1 MDIVLALAAAL
12 FFGVGTVL
20 QQRAAMRVPDE
31 EAMKAGLLV
40 RLAKQPVWVAG
51 IVTDALGF
59 VLQAVALAVGR
70 IVVVQPLLAT
80 AVVFALPFG
89 ARLDGRRLTR
99 NEITGAAAVVGGVAA
114 FVVVANPTG
123 GVDNPKLGVWLVS
136 GAVCLG
142 GCALLVLLSRGRP
155 AGVKASLLGSAAG
168 ILFALSAV
176 LTKAVADQLGEGI
189 LEMFVHWQLYAL
201 VAVGWVSMT
210 LSSAALQTGALAPA
224 AATQM
229 SLDPVVSVAL
239 GVFAFD
245 ESLHDSFVGGAVAL
259 AGFAVMIAGLILLSG
274 SQSSKETNKV
284 VPTRAPTPAGDAPAR
299 VPEPS

>member
-1 MDIVLALAAAL
+1 MDIVLALAAAFL
-12 FFGVGTVL
+12 FGIGTVL
-20 QQRAAMRVPDE
+20 QQRAAMQVPDE

-40 RLAKQPVWVAG
+40 RLAKQPVWLAG
-51 IVTDALGF
+51 IAADALGF
-59 VLQAVALAVGR
+59 VAQAVALAIGR

-89 ARLDGRRLTR
+89 AKLDKRRLTR
-99 NEITGAAAVVGGVAA
+99 NEIAGAAAVVGGVAA

-123 GVDNPKLGVWLVS
+123 GVDNPKLGVWVVS
-136 GAVCLG
+136 GAVCLAATG
-142 GCALLVLLSRGRP
+142 LLVMLSRGRP

-176 LTKAVADQLGEGI
+176 LTKAVADQLDEGI
-189 LEMFVHWQLYAL
+189 LTIFTHWQVYAL
-201 VAVGWVSMT
+201 IAVGWVSMT

-229 SLDPVVSVAL
+229 SLDPVTSVAL

-245 ESLHDSFVGGAVAL
+245 ETLHDTFVGGLVAL
-259 AGFAVMIAGLILLSG
+259 IGFAVMIAGLVLLSS
-274 SQSSKETNKV
+274 SQSSKQTNKV
-284 VPTRAPTPAGDAPAR
+284 VPTKAPMPA
-299 VPEPS
+299 

>member
-12 FFGVGTVL
+12 LFGIGTVL
-20 QQRAAMRVPDE
+20 QQRAAMQVPDE

-40 RLAKQPVWVAG
+40 RLAKQPIWLAG
-51 IVTDALGF
+51 IAADALGF
-59 VLQAVALAVGR
+59 VGQAVALAIGR

-80 AVVFALPFG
+80 AVVFALPLG
-89 ARLDGRRLTR
+89 AKLDKRRLTR
-99 NEITGAAAVVGGVAA
+99 REIVGAAAVVGGVAS

-123 GVDNPKLGVWLVS
+123 GVDNPELSVWIVS
-136 GAVCLG
+136 GAVCLALTG
-142 GCALLVLLSRGRP
+142 LLVVLSRGRP
-155 AGVKASLLGSAAG
+155 PGLKASLLGSGAG
-168 ILFALSAV
+168 VLFALSAV
-176 LTKAVADQLGEGI
+176 LTKAVADQLGDGI
-189 LEMFVHWQLYAL
+189 LEIFTHWQVYAL
-201 VAVGWVSMT
+201 VAIGWVSMT

-259 AGFAVMIAGLILLSG
+259 IGFGLMIAGLVVLSG
-274 SQSSKETNKV
+274 SQSSKERHKI
-284 VPTRAPTPAGDAPAR
+284 VPTKAPMPA
-299 VPEPS
+299 

>member
-1 MDIVLALAAAL
+1 MDIVLALVAAL
-12 FFGVGTVL
+12 LFGVGTVL
-20 QQRAAMRVPDE
+20 QQRAAMQVPDE

-40 RLAKQPVWVAG
+40 RLAKQPVWLAG
-51 IVTDALGF
+51 ITADALGF
-59 VLQAVALAVGR
+59 VAQAIALAVGR

-89 ARLDGRRLTR
+89 AKLDGRRLTR
-99 NEITGAAAVVGGVAA
+99 REIVGAAAVVGGVAS

-123 GVDNPKLGVWLVS
+123 GVDNPELSVWIVS
-136 GAVCLG
+136 SAVCLVLTG
-142 GCALLVLLSRGRP
+142 LLVVLSRGRTP
-155 AGVKASLLGSAAG
+155 GVKASLLGSAAG

-176 LTKAVADQLGEGI
+176 LTKAVADQLGDGI
-189 LEMFVHWQLYAL
+189 VEVLTHWQLYAL
-201 VAVGWVSMT
+201 VAVGWVGMT

-245 ESLHDSFVGGAVAL
+245 ESLHDTFVGGAVAL
-259 AGFAVMIAGLILLSG
+259 AGFAVMIAGLVLLSG
-274 SQSSKETNKV
+274 SQSSKETHKI
-284 VPTRAPTPAGDAPAR
+284 VPTKAPMPA
-299 VPEPS
+299 

>member
-12 FFGVGTVL
+12 CFGVGTVL
-20 QQRAAMRVPDE
+20 QQRAAMQVPDE

-40 RLAKQPVWVAG
+40 RLAKQPVWLAG
-51 IVTDALGF
+51 IAADALGF
-59 VLQAVALAVGR
+59 AGQAVALAIGR

-80 AVVFALPFG
+80 AVVFALPLG
-89 ARLDGRRLTR
+89 ARLDHRRLTR
-99 NEITGAAAVVGGVAA
+99 REIVGAAAVVGGVAS

-123 GVDNPKLGVWLVS
+123 GVDNPELSVWIVS
-136 GAVCLG
+136 GAICLAASG
-142 GCALLVLLSRGRP
+142 ALALVARGRSP
-155 AGVKASLLGSAAG
+155 GIKASLLGSAAG

-176 LTKAVADQLGEGI
+176 LTKGVADQLGDGI
-189 LEMFVHWQLYAL
+189 LDIFIHWQLYAL
-201 VAVGWVSMT
+201 IAVGWVSMT
-210 LSSAALQTGALAPA
+210 LSSQALQTGALAPA

-245 ESLHDSFVGGAVAL
+245 ESLHDTFIGGAVAL
-259 AGFAVMIAGLILLSG
+259 AGFAVMIAGLVFLSG

-284 VPTRAPTPAGDAPAR
+284 VPTKAPMPA
-299 VPEPS
+299 

>member
-1 MDIVLALAAAL
+1 MDIVLALVAAL
-12 FFGVGTVL
+12 LFGVGTVL
-20 QQRAAMRVPDE
+20 QQRAAMQVPDE

-40 RLAKQPVWVAG
+40 RLAKQPVWLAG
-51 IVTDALGF
+51 ITADALGF
-59 VLQAVALAVGR
+59 VAQAIALAVGR

-89 ARLDGRRLTR
+89 AKLDGRRLTSR
-99 NEITGAAAVVGGVAA
+99 EIVGAAAVVGGVAS

-123 GVDNPKLGVWLVS
+123 GVDNPELSVWIVS
-136 GAVCLG
+136 SAVCLVLTG
-142 GCALLVLLSRGRP
+142 LLVVLSRGRP
-155 AGVKASLLGSAAG
+155 PGVKASLLGSAAG

-176 LTKAVADQLGEGI
+176 LTKAVADQLGDGI
-189 LEMFVHWQLYAL
+189 VEVLTHWQLYAL
-201 VAVGWVSMT
+201 VAVGWVGMT

-245 ESLHDSFVGGAVAL
+245 ESLHDTFVGGAVAL
-259 AGFAVMIAGLILLSG
+259 AGFAVMIAGLVLLSG
-274 SQSSKETNKV
+274 SQSSKETHKI
-284 VPTRAPTPAGDAPAR
+284 VPTKAPMP
-299 VPEPS
+299 V

>member
-1 MDIVLALAAAL
+1 MDIVLALVAAL
-12 FFGVGTVL
+12 LFGVGTVL
-20 QQRAAMRVPDE
+20 QQRAAMQVPDE

-40 RLAKQPVWVAG
+40 RLAKQPVWLAG
-51 IVTDALGF
+51 ITADALGF
-59 VLQAVALAVGR
+59 VAQAIALAVGR

-89 ARLDGRRLTR
+89 AKLDGRRLTSR
-99 NEITGAAAVVGGVAA
+99 EIVGAAAVVGGVAS

-123 GVDNPKLGVWLVS
+123 GVDNPELSVWIVS
-136 GAVCLG
+136 SAVCLVLTG
-142 GCALLVLLSRGRP
+142 LLVVLSRGRP
-155 AGVKASLLGSAAG
+155 PGVKASLLGSAAG

-176 LTKAVADQLGEGI
+176 LTKAVADQLGDGI
-189 LEMFVHWQLYAL
+189 VEVLTHWQLYAL
-201 VAVGWVSMT
+201 VAVGWVGMT

-245 ESLHDSFVGGAVAL
+245 ESLHDTFVGGAVAL
-259 AGFAVMIAGLILLSG
+259 AGFAVMIAGLVLLSG
-274 SQSSKETNKV
+274 SQSSKETHKI
-284 VPTRAPTPAGDAPAR
+284 VPTKAPMPA
-299 VPEPS
+299 

>member
-12 FFGVGTVL
+12 LFGIGTVL
-20 QQRAAMRVPDE
+20 QQRAAMQVPDE

-40 RLAKQPVWVAG
+40 RLAKQPIWLAG
-51 IVTDALGF
+51 IAADALGF
-59 VLQAVALAVGR
+59 VGQAVALAIGR

-80 AVVFALPFG
+80 AVVFALPLG
-89 ARLDGRRLTR
+89 ARLDKRRLTR
-99 NEITGAAAVVGGVAA
+99 REIVGAAAVVGGVAS

-123 GVDNPKLGVWLVS
+123 GVDNPELSVWIVS
-136 GAVCLG
+136 GAVCLALTG
-142 GCALLVLLSRGRP
+142 LLVVLSRGRP
-155 AGVKASLLGSAAG
+155 PGLKASLLGSAAG

-176 LTKAVADQLGEGI
+176 LTKAVADQLGDGI
-189 LEMFVHWQLYAL
+189 LDIFTHWQVYAL

-259 AGFAVMIAGLILLSG
+259 IGFAVMIAGLVVLSG
-274 SQSSKETNKV
+274 SQSSKETHKV
-284 VPTRAPTPAGDAPAR
+284 VPTKAPMPA
-299 VPEPS
+299 

>member
-12 FFGVGTVL
+12 LFGIGTVL
-20 QQRAAMRVPDE
+20 QQRAAMQVPDE

-40 RLAKQPVWVAG
+40 RLAKQPIWLAG
-51 IVTDALGF
+51 IAADALGF
-59 VLQAVALAVGR
+59 VGHAVALAIGR

-80 AVVFALPFG
+80 AVVFALPLG
-89 ARLDGRRLTR
+89 ARLDKRRLTR
-99 NEITGAAAVVGGVAA
+99 REIVGAAAVVGGVAS

-123 GVDNPKLGVWLVS
+123 GVDNPELSVWIVS
-136 GAVCLG
+136 GAVCLALTG
-142 GCALLVLLSRGRP
+142 LLVVLSRGRP
-155 AGVKASLLGSAAG
+155 PGLKASLLGSAAG

-176 LTKAVADQLGEGI
+176 LTKAVADQLGDGI
-189 LEMFVHWQLYAL
+189 LDIFTHWQVYAL

-259 AGFAVMIAGLILLSG
+259 LGFALMIAGLVVLSG
-274 SQSSKETNKV
+274 SQSSKETHKV
-284 VPTRAPTPAGDAPAR
+284 VPTKAPMPA
-299 VPEPS
+299 

>member
-1 MDIVLALAAAL
+1 MDIVLALVAAL
-12 FFGVGTVL
+12 LFGVGTVL
-20 QQRAAMRVPDE
+20 QQRAAMQVPDE

-40 RLAKQPVWVAG
+40 RLAKQPIWLAG
-51 IVTDALGF
+51 IAADALGF
-59 VLQAVALAVGR
+59 VGQAVALAIGR

-80 AVVFALPFG
+80 AVVFALPLG
-89 ARLDGRRLTR
+89 ARLDKRRLTR
-99 NEITGAAAVVGGVAA
+99 REIVGAAAVVGGVAS

-123 GVDNPKLGVWLVS
+123 GVDNPELSVWIVS
-136 GAVCLG
+136 GAVCLALTG
-142 GCALLVLLSRGRP
+142 LLVVLSRGRP
-155 AGVKASLLGSAAG
+155 PGLKASLLGSAAG

-176 LTKAVADQLGEGI
+176 LTKAVADQLGDGI
-189 LEMFVHWQLYAL
+189 LDIFTHWQVYAL
-201 VAVGWVSMT
+201 VAVGWVGMT

-259 AGFAVMIAGLILLSG
+259 IGFALMIAGLVVLSG
-274 SQSSKETNKV
+274 SQSSKETHKV
-284 VPTRAPTPAGDAPAR
+284 VPTKAPMPA
-299 VPEPS
+299 

>member
-1 MDIVLALAAAL
+1 MDIVLALGAAL
-12 FFGVGTVL
+12 LFGVGTVL
-20 QQRAAMRVPDE
+20 QERAAMEVPDE
-31 EAMKAGLLV
+31 EAQKAGLLV
-40 RLAKQPVWVAG
+40 RLAKQPVWLAG
-51 IVTDALGF
+51 IVADALGF

-89 ARLDGRRLTR
+89 ARLDHRRLTR
-99 NEITGAAAVVGGVAA
+99 NEILGAAAVVGGVAS

-123 GVDNPKLGVWLVS
+123 GVDNPKLSVWIVS
-136 GAVCLG
+136 GAICVAASGAL
-142 GCALLVLLSRGRP
+142 ALLARGRSP
-155 AGVKASLLGSAAG
+155 GVKASLLGSAAG

-176 LTKAVADQLGEGI
+176 LTKAVADQFGDGI
-189 LEMFVHWQLYAL
+189 LDIFVHWQLYAL
-201 VAVGWVSMT
+201 IAVGWVSMT
-210 LSSAALQTGALAPA
+210 LSSQALQTGALAPA

-245 ESLHDSFVGGAVAL
+245 ESLHDTFIGGAVAL
-259 AGFAVMIAGLILLSG
+259 AGFAVMIVGLVVLSS

-284 VPTRAPTPAGDAPAR
+284 VPTRAPVPA
-299 VPEPS
+299 

>member
-1 MDIVLALAAAL
+1 MDIVLALGAAL
-12 FFGVGTVL
+12 LFGVGTVL
-20 QQRAAMRVPDE
+20 QERAAMEVPDE

-40 RLAKQPVWVAG
+40 RLAKQPVWLAG
-51 IVTDALGF
+51 IVADALGF

-89 ARLDGRRLTR
+89 ARLDQRRLTR
-99 NEITGAAAVVGGVAA
+99 NEILGAAAVVGGVAS
-114 FVVVANPTG
+114 FVVVSNPTG
-123 GVDNPKLGVWLVS
+123 GVDNPKLSVWIVV
-136 GAVCLG
+136 GAICG
-142 GCALLVLLSRGRP
+142 AACAALVLLARGRSP
-155 AGVKASLLGSAAG
+155 GVRASLLGSAAG

-176 LTKAVADQLGEGI
+176 LTKAVADQLGDGI
-189 LEMFVHWQLYAL
+189 LDIFIHWQLYAL
-201 VAVGWVSMT
+201 IAVGWVSMT
-210 LSSAALQTGALAPA
+210 LSSQALQTGALAPA

-245 ESLHDSFVGGAVAL
+245 ESLHDTFIGGAVAL
-259 AGFAVMIAGLILLSG
+259 AGFAVMIVGLVVLSS

-284 VPTRAPTPAGDAPAR
+284 VPTKAPVPA
-299 VPEPS
+299 

>member
-1 MDIVLALAAAL
+1 MDVVLALVAAL
-12 FFGVGTVL
+12 LFGVGTVL
-20 QQRAAMRVPDE
+20 QQRAAMQVPDE

-40 RLAKQPVWVAG
+40 RLAKQPIWLAG
-51 IVTDALGF
+51 IAADALGF
-59 VLQAVALAVGR
+59 VGQAVALAIGR

-80 AVVFALPFG
+80 AVVFALPLG
-89 ARLDGRRLTR
+89 ARLDKRRLTR
-99 NEITGAAAVVGGVAA
+99 REIVGAAAVVGGVAS

-123 GVDNPKLGVWLVS
+123 GVDNPELSVWIVS
-136 GAVCLG
+136 GAVCLALTG
-142 GCALLVLLSRGRP
+142 LLVVLSRGRP
-155 AGVKASLLGSAAG
+155 PGLKASLLGSAAG

-176 LTKAVADQLGEGI
+176 LTKAVADQLGDGI
-189 LEMFVHWQLYAL
+189 LDIFTHWQVYAL
-201 VAVGWVSMT
+201 VAVGWVGMT

-259 AGFAVMIAGLILLSG
+259 IGFALMIAGLVVLSG
-274 SQSSKETNKV
+274 SQSSKETHKV
-284 VPTRAPTPAGDAPAR
+284 VPTKAPMPA
-299 VPEPS
+299 

>member
-12 FFGVGTVL
+12 LFGIGTVL
-20 QQRAAMRVPDE
+20 QQRAAMQVPDE

-40 RLAKQPVWVAG
+40 RLAKQPIWLAG
-51 IVTDALGF
+51 IAADALGF
-59 VLQAVALAVGR
+59 VGQAVALAIGR

-80 AVVFALPFG
+80 AVVFALPLG
-89 ARLDGRRLTR
+89 ARLDKRRLTR
-99 NEITGAAAVVGGVAA
+99 REIVGAAAVVGGVAS

-123 GVDNPKLGVWLVS
+123 GVDNPELSVWIVS
-136 GAVCLG
+136 GAVCLALTG
-142 GCALLVLLSRGRP
+142 LLVVLSRGRP
-155 AGVKASLLGSAAG
+155 PGLKASLLGSAAG

-176 LTKAVADQLGEGI
+176 LTKAVADQLGDGI
-189 LEMFVHWQLYAL
+189 LDIFTHWQVYAL

-259 AGFAVMIAGLILLSG
+259 IGFALMIAGLVVLSG
-274 SQSSKETNKV
+274 SQSSKETHKV
-284 VPTRAPTPAGDAPAR
+284 VPTKAPMPA
-299 VPEPS
+299 

>member
-12 FFGVGTVL
+12 LFGIGTVL
-20 QQRAAMRVPDE
+20 QQRAAMQVPDE

-40 RLAKQPVWVAG
+40 RLAKQPIWLAG
-51 IVTDALGF
+51 IAADALGF
-59 VLQAVALAVGR
+59 VGQAVALAIGR

-80 AVVFALPFG
+80 AVVFALPLG
-89 ARLDGRRLTR
+89 ARLDKRRLTR
-99 NEITGAAAVVGGVAA
+99 REIVGAAAVVGGVAS

-123 GVDNPKLGVWLVS
+123 GVDNPELSVWIVS
-136 GAVCLG
+136 GAVCLALTG
-142 GCALLVLLSRGRP
+142 LLVVLSRGRP
-155 AGVKASLLGSAAG
+155 PGLKASLLGSAAG

-176 LTKAVADQLGEGI
+176 LTKAVADQLGDGI
-189 LEMFVHWQLYAL
+189 LEIFTHWQVYAL
-201 VAVGWVSMT
+201 VAVGWVGMT

-245 ESLHDSFVGGAVAL
+245 ESLHDSFVGGALAL
-259 AGFAVMIAGLILLSG
+259 IGFALMIAGLVVLSG
-274 SQSSKETNKV
+274 SQSSKETHKV
-284 VPTRAPTPAGDAPAR
+284 VPTKAPMPA
-299 VPEPS
+299 

>member
-1 MDIVLALAAAL
+1 MDIVLALVAAL
-12 FFGVGTVL
+12 LFGVGTVL
-20 QQRAAMRVPDE
+20 QQRAAMQVPDE

-40 RLAKQPVWVAG
+40 RLAKQPIWLAG
-51 IVTDALGF
+51 IAADALGF
-59 VLQAVALAVGR
+59 VGQAVALAIGR

-80 AVVFALPFG
+80 AVVFALPLG
-89 ARLDGRRLTR
+89 ARLDKRRLTR
-99 NEITGAAAVVGGVAA
+99 REIVGAAAVVGGVAS

-123 GVDNPKLGVWLVS
+123 GVDNPELSVWIVS
-136 GAVCLG
+136 GAVCLALTG
-142 GCALLVLLSRGRP
+142 LLVVLSRGRP
-155 AGVKASLLGSAAG
+155 PGLKASLLGSAAG

-176 LTKAVADQLGEGI
+176 LTKAVADQLGDGI
-189 LEMFVHWQLYAL
+189 LDIFTHWQVYAL

-259 AGFAVMIAGLILLSG
+259 LGFALMIAGLVVLSG
-274 SQSSKETNKV
+274 SQSSKETHKV
-284 VPTRAPTPAGDAPAR
+284 VPTKAPMPA
-299 VPEPS
+299 

>member
-12 FFGVGTVL
+12 LFGVGTVL
-20 QQRAAMRVPDE
+20 QQRAAMQVPDE

-40 RLAKQPVWVAG
+40 RLAKEPVWLAG
-51 IVTDALGF
+51 IVADALGF

-89 ARLDGRRLTR
+89 ARLDRRRLTR
-99 NEITGAAAVVGGVAA
+99 NEILGAAAVVGGVAS
-114 FVVVANPTG
+114 FVVVSNPTG
-123 GVDNPKLGVWLVS
+123 GVDDPELRVWIVS
-136 GAVCLG
+136 GAICLAASG
-142 GCALLVLLSRGRP
+142 ALALVAKGRSP
-155 AGVKASLLGSAAG
+155 GVKASLLGSAAG

-176 LTKAVADQLGEGI
+176 LTKAVADQFDDGI
-189 LEMFVHWQLYAL
+189 LDIFVHWQLYAL
-201 VAVGWVSMT
+201 VAVGWVGMT

-245 ESLHDSFVGGAVAL
+245 ESLHETFVGGAVAL
-259 AGFAVMIAGLILLSG
+259 AGFAVMIVGLVVLSG
-274 SQSSKETNKV
+274 SQSSRETNAV
-284 VPTRAPTPAGDAPAR
+284 VPTKAPMPA
-299 VPEPS
+299 

>member
-1 MDIVLALAAAL
+1 MDIVLALVAAL
-12 FFGVGTVL
+12 LFGVGTVL
-20 QQRAAMRVPDE
+20 QQRAAMQVPDE

-40 RLAKQPVWVAG
+40 RLAKQPIWLAG
-51 IVTDALGF
+51 IAADALGF
-59 VLQAVALAVGR
+59 VGQAVALAIGR

-80 AVVFALPFG
+80 AVVFALPLG
-89 ARLDGRRLTR
+89 ARLDKRRLTR
-99 NEITGAAAVVGGVAA
+99 REIVGAAAVVGGVAS

-123 GVDNPKLGVWLVS
+123 GVDNPELSVWIVS
-136 GAVCLG
+136 GAVCLALTG
-142 GCALLVLLSRGRP
+142 LLVVLARGRP
-155 AGVKASLLGSAAG
+155 PGLKASLLGSAAG

-176 LTKAVADQLGEGI
+176 LTKAVADQLGDGI
-189 LEMFVHWQLYAL
+189 LDIFTHWQVYAL
-201 VAVGWVSMT
+201 VAVGWVGMT

-259 AGFAVMIAGLILLSG
+259 LGFALMIAGLVVLSG
-274 SQSSKETNKV
+274 SQSSKETHKV
-284 VPTRAPTPAGDAPAR
+284 VPTKAPMPA
-299 VPEPS
+299 

>member
-1 MDIVLALAAAL
+1 MDIVLALAAACL
-12 FFGVGTVL
+12 FGVGTVL
-20 QQRAAMRVPDE
+20 QERAAMQVPDE
-31 EAMKAGLLV
+31 EVMKAGLLV
-40 RLAKQPVWVAG
+40 RLAKQPVWLAG

-59 VLQAVALAVGR
+59 VAQAIALAVGR

-89 ARLDGRRLTR
+89 ARLDRRRLTHG
-99 NEITGAAAVVGGVAA
+99 EIIGAAAVVGGVAA

-123 GVDNPKLGVWLVS
+123 GVDDPDLGVWAVT

-142 GCALLVLLSRGRP
+142 VSAFLALLSRGRSP
-155 AGVKASLLGSAAG
+155 GVKATFLGSAAG

-176 LTKAVADQLGEGI
+176 LTKAVADQFGEGI
-189 LEMFVHWQLYAL
+189 LTVLVDWHLYAL
-201 VAVGWVSMT
+201 IAVGWVGMT

-239 GVFAFD
+239 GVFALD
-245 ESLHDSFVGGAVAL
+245 ESLHDTVIGNVVAL
-259 AGFAVMIAGLILLSG
+259 TGFAVMIAGLVVLSR
-274 SQSSKETNKV
+274 SQASAERNKV
-284 VPTRAPTPAGDAPAR
+284 VPKAPTP
-299 VPEPS
+299 V

>member
-12 FFGVGTVL
+12 CFGVGTVL
-20 QQRAAMRVPDE
+20 QQRAAMQVPDE

-40 RLAKQPVWVAG
+40 RLAKQPIWLAG
-51 IVTDALGF
+51 IAADALGF
-59 VLQAVALAVGR
+59 VGQAVALAIGR

-80 AVVFALPFG
+80 AVVFALPLG
-89 ARLDGRRLTR
+89 ARLDKRRLTR
-99 NEITGAAAVVGGVAA
+99 REIVGAAAVVGGVAS

-123 GVDNPKLGVWLVS
+123 GVDNPEVSVCIVS
-136 GAVCLG
+136 GAVCLALTG
-142 GCALLVLLSRGRP
+142 LLVVLSRGRP
-155 AGVKASLLGSAAG
+155 PGLKASLLGSAAG

-176 LTKAVADQLGEGI
+176 LTKAVADQLGDGI
-189 LEMFVHWQLYAL
+189 LDIFTHWQVYAL
-201 VAVGWVSMT
+201 VAVGWVGMT

-245 ESLHDSFVGGAVAL
+245 ESLHDTFAGAAVAL
-259 AGFAVMIAGLILLSG
+259 LGFAVMIAGLVVLSG
-274 SQSSKETNKV
+274 SQSSKETHKV
-284 VPTRAPTPAGDAPAR
+284 VPTKAPMPA
-299 VPEPS
+299 

>member
-1 MDIVLALAAAL
+1 MDIVLAIVAAFL
-12 FFGVGTVL
+12 FGVGTVL
-20 QQRAAMRVPDE
+20 QQRAAMQVPDE

-51 IVTDALGF
+51 IVIDALGF
-59 VLQAVALAVGR
+59 VAQAVALAIGR

-89 ARLDGRRLTR
+89 ARLDKRRLTHG
-99 NEITGAAAVVGGVAA
+99 EIVGAAAVVGGVAA

-123 GVDNPKLGVWLVS
+123 GVDNPKFGVWLWTFGVCAGVS
-136 GAVCLG
+136 
-142 GCALLVLLSRGRP
+142 ALLILLSRGRP

-176 LTKAVADQLGEGI
+176 LTKAVADQLDEGI
-189 LEMFVHWQLYAL
+189 VEIFTHPHIYTL

-210 LSSAALQTGALAPA
+210 VSSQALQTGALAPA

-229 SLDPVVSVAL
+229 SLDPVASVAL

-245 ESLHDSFVGGAVAL
+245 ESLHDTFIGGAVAL
-259 AGFAVMIAGLILLSG
+259 VGFAVMIAGLVLLSR
-274 SQSSKETNKV
+274 SQSSPERNKL
-284 VPTRAPTPAGDAPAR
+284 VPTKAPMPA
-299 VPEPS
+299 

>member
-1 MDIVLALAAAL
+1 MDIVLALVAAL
-12 FFGVGTVL
+12 LFGIGTVL
-20 QQRAAMRVPDE
+20 QQRAAMQVPDE

-40 RLAKQPVWVAG
+40 RLAKQPIWLAG
-51 IVTDALGF
+51 IAADALGF
-59 VLQAVALAVGR
+59 VGQAVALAIGR

-80 AVVFALPFG
+80 AVVFALPLG
-89 ARLDGRRLTR
+89 AKLDKRRLTR
-99 NEITGAAAVVGGVAA
+99 REIVGAAAVVGGVAS

-123 GVDNPKLGVWLVS
+123 GVDNPELSVWIVS
-136 GAVCLG
+136 GAVCLALTG
-142 GCALLVLLSRGRP
+142 LLVVLSRGRP
-155 AGVKASLLGSAAG
+155 PGLKASLLGSAAG

-176 LTKAVADQLGEGI
+176 LTKAVADQLGDGI
-189 LEMFVHWQLYAL
+189 LEIFTHWQVYAL

-259 AGFAVMIAGLILLSG
+259 LGFALMIAGLVVLSG
-274 SQSSKETNKV
+274 SQSSKETHKV
-284 VPTRAPTPAGDAPAR
+284 VPTKAPMPA
-299 VPEPS
+299 

>member
-12 FFGVGTVL
+12 LFGIGTVL
-20 QQRAAMRVPDE
+20 QQRAAMQVPDE

-40 RLAKQPVWVAG
+40 RLAKQPIWLAG
-51 IVTDALGF
+51 IAADALGF
-59 VLQAVALAVGR
+59 VGQAVALAIGR

-80 AVVFALPFG
+80 AVVFALPLG
-89 ARLDGRRLTR
+89 ARLDKRRLTR
-99 NEITGAAAVVGGVAA
+99 REIVGAAAVVGGVAS

-123 GVDNPKLGVWLVS
+123 GVDNPELSVWIVS
-136 GAVCLG
+136 GAVCLALTG
-142 GCALLVLLSRGRP
+142 LLVVLSRGRP
-155 AGVKASLLGSAAG
+155 PGLKASLLGSAAG

-176 LTKAVADQLGEGI
+176 LTKAVADQLGDGI
-189 LEMFVHWQLYAL
+189 LDIFTHWQVYAL
-201 VAVGWVSMT
+201 VAVGWVGMT

-259 AGFAVMIAGLILLSG
+259 IGFALMIAGLVVLSG
-274 SQSSKETNKV
+274 SQSSKETHKV
-284 VPTRAPTPAGDAPAR
+284 VPTKAPMPA
-299 VPEPS
+299 